1 MNANR
6 KTVKT
11 MAIVAAGS
19 AIVAGAGINS
29 QAATLQDTS
38 VDRAMEASKESNE
51 GNLSG
56 VSSSL
61 ANILSTSTEATV
73 SNNKTDMVAGSAV
86 NKTLYAKVG
95 VAHTDSAINVRESAD
110 DNARLVGYLY
120 DNNAMTVDSEEN
132 GWLHISSGDVS
143 GYVRTDGITVGDEQT
158 CKNAQTTDVK
168 VRETGL
174 RLRADASLDSEILTG
189 FAKDT
194 VLTGVDLSKRAEGW
208 VKVRAKVNGQDTEGF
223 VSNDYV
229 DVDTHYNYGET
240 VDAVVARQKAEQ
252 EAAQKAAEAEARRTA
267 NRRGNRQRTASQGIA
282 ASENQAA
289 VSTASEAS
297 VGGSAVVSYAAQFV
311 GNPYVWGGSSLTSG
325 TDCSGFVLSV
335 YKHFGVSLPH
345 SSAADRSVGRAV
357 SKSDMQVGDIVCYSG
372 HVGIYAGGG
381 KIINALNPSKGITY
395 TNVNY
400 APILA
405 VRRVL

>member
-19 AIVAGAGINS
+19 AIVAGAGISS
-29 QAATLQDTS
+29 QAATLQDTTADQALVS
-38 VDRAMEASKESNE
+38 GKESSQ
-51 GNLSG
+51 GSLSG

-61 ANILSTSTEATV
+61 MNMLSTSTEATV
-73 SNNKTDMVAGSAV
+73 SSNQTDMVTSSAV
-86 NKTLYAKVG
+86 NKTLYAKIG
-95 VAHTDSAINVRESAD
+95 IAHTDSAINVRESAD
-110 DNARLVGYLY
+110 DNSRLVGYLY
-120 DNNAMTVDSEEN
+120 NNNAMTVDTEEN
-132 GWLHISSGDVS
+132 GWLHISSGNVS
-143 GYVRTDGITVGDEQT
+143 GYVKAEGITVGDEQA

-168 VRETGL
+168 VKENGL
-174 RLRADASLDSEILTG
+174 RMRSDTSLDADILTG

-194 VLTGVDLSKRAEGW
+194 VVTGVDLSKQADGW
-208 VKVRAKVNGQDTEGF
+208 IKVRANVNGRDTEGF

-240 VDAVVARQKAEQ
+240 VEAAVARQKAEQ
-252 EAAQKAAEAEARRTA
+252 EAAQKAAAAASRKA
-267 NRRGNRQRTASQGIA
+267 AVRRGTSQRVATA
-282 ASENQAA
+282 ASSSEEQTS
-289 VSTASEAS
+289 VSSGSEAS
-297 VGGSAVVSYAAQFV
+297 ASGAAVVSYASQFL
-311 GNPYVWGGSSLTSG
+311 GNPYVWGGTSLTSG

-335 YKHFGVSLPH
+335 YKHFGISLPH
-345 SSAADRSVGRAV
+345 SSSADRGVGRAV
-357 SKSDMQVGDIVCYSG
+357 SSSDMQVGDIVCYSG

-395 TNVNY
+395 INVNY

>member
-19 AIVAGAGINS
+19 AIVAGAGLPS
-29 QAATLQDTS
+29 QAATLQDTT
-38 VDRAMEASKESNE
+38 VDQALETSKES
-51 GNLSG
+51 GQGSLSG
-56 VSSSL
+56 VSASL
-61 ANILSTSTEATV
+61 MSMLSMSTEATV
-73 SNNKTDMVAGSAV
+73 SSNQTDMVASSAV
-86 NKTLYAKVG
+86 NKTLYSKVG
-95 VAHTDSAINVRESAD
+95 IAHTDSVINVRESAD

-120 DNNAMTVDSEEN
+120 NNNAMTVDAEEN
-132 GWLHISSGDVS
+132 GWLHISSGDVN
-143 GYVRTDGITVGDEQT
+143 GYVKADGITVGDEQT

-168 VRETGL
+168 VRENGL
-174 RLRADASLDSEILTG
+174 RLRADASLDADILSG

-194 VLTGVDLSKRAEGW
+194 VVTGIDLSKQADGW
-208 VKVRAKVNGQDTEGF
+208 IKVRASVDGKDTEGF

-240 VDAVVARQKAEQ
+240 VEAAVTRQKAEQ
-252 EAAQKAAEAEARRTA
+252 EAAQKAAEAASRKTSV
-267 NRRGNRQRTASQGIA
+267 RRGTSQRTTTA
-282 ASENQAA
+282 ASSSQAQTS
-289 VSTASEAS
+289 VSSESEAS
-297 VGGSAVVSYAAQFV
+297 ASGAAVVAYAAQFV
-311 GNPYVWGGSSLTSG
+311 GNPYVWGGTSLTSG
-325 TDCSGFVLSV
+325 ADCSGFVLSV
-335 YKHFGVSLPH
+335 YKHFGISLPH
-345 SSAADRSVGRAV
+345 SSSADRSVGRAV
-357 SKSDMQVGDIVCYSG
+357 STSDMQVGDIVCYSG

-395 TNVNY
+395 INANY